1 MAIKQGD
8 GGLDQD
14 SVALC
19 FQIRVLDK
27 ARLMQ
32 RLGQLSAET
41 IAQLEEVVLVTLGFS
56 NVRF

>member
-1 MAIKQGD
+1 
-8 GGLDQD
+8 
-14 SVALC
+14 
-19 FQIRVLDK
+19 VLDK